1 MDTDLLIGR
10 RVKHKSFGI
19 GEITSAKG
27 EKIRV
32 AFESGDTKAFQFP
45 QAFTAYLEI
54 DDTSLMQEILK
65 EEQERKVK
73 EDIRRKKETEEQE
86 LQARQMTE
94 KKHAHIS
101 VERFG
106 QRTYGLTSGTREEPR
121 MYGDGIIGP
130 ETSFATHA
138 DALNS
143 CFGFHYKIYQKAY
156 KVLGNGYSVWF
167 PNIARKVGNQYL
179 SSDEYSGWLNI
190 LSDSGDTI
198 TQYDNIEL
206 SRKGRADDT
215 NRRII
220 FARFDND
227 KRYRFIG
234 VYAYPERIEN
244 ARRHTRI
251 ATMFDTKKMKIIE
264 SAA

>member
-1 MDTDLLIGR
+1 
-10 RVKHKSFGI
+10 
-19 GEITSAKG
+19 
-27 EKIRV
+27 
-32 AFESGDTKAFQFP
+32 
-45 QAFTAYLEI
+45 
-54 DDTSLMQEILK
+54 
-65 EEQERKVK
+65 
-73 EDIRRKKETEEQE
+73 
-86 LQARQMTE
+86 MTE

-130 ETSFATHA
+130 ETSFVTHA

-190 LSDSGDTI
+190 LSDSGETI
-198 TQYDNIEL
+198 AQ
-206 SRKGRADDT
+206 
-215 NRRII
+215 
-220 FARFDND
+220 
-227 KRYRFIG
+227 
-234 VYAYPERIEN
+234 
-244 ARRHTRI
+244 
-251 ATMFDTKKMKIIE
+251 
-264 SAA
+264 